1 MIDIKRLRD
10 DADNIIKRLNT
21 RGDDHSYLYDVLKYD
36 EERRELVQ
44 KVEEYKNY
52 RNEKSKQ
59 IGEMKRKGEDA
70 SAILAEVDKYADD
83 IKALD
88 DRINELDAKIFKMLS
103 ETPNVPRETIAV
115 GPDETYNVCLREVGE
130 RTKFDFE
137 PKPHYEIAEGLD
149 IVDFERAAKITG
161 SRFAIYKGLGAKLE
175 RALIAYMLDLH
186 TTEHGYFE
194 MIPPFLVNSKT
205 MYGTGQLPKFEEDM
219 FGVRNTDYWLIPTAE
234 VPLTNYNCDEILQN
248 PEFPMRFTAYTPC
261 FRAEAGSA
269 GRDTRGLI
277 RQHQFNK
284 VELVMYAHPDHSYEA
299 LDMLTEN
306 AEEVLKRLGLPYRV
320 MQLCTG
326 DIGFGAANTND
337 LEVWMPGFD
346 TYREI
351 SSCSNCEDF
360 QARRA
365 NIKFKEDGNSKAEY
379 IHTLN
384 GSGVAIGRA
393 FSAIL
398 ENYQQADGSVVIP
411 EVLVPYMGGVTKIE
425 KK

>member
-1 MIDIKRLRD
+1 MLDIKRLRD
-10 DADNIIKRLNT
+10 NVDEIVERLNT
-21 RGDDHSYLYDVLKYD
+21 RGQDYSYLKDTVKYD
-36 EERRELVQ
+36 EERRALVQ
-44 KVEEYKNY
+44 KVEEFKNY
-52 RNEKSKQ
+52 RNEKSKE
-59 IGEMKRKGEDA
+59 IGDLKRKGEDA
-70 SAILAEVDKYADD
+70 SAVLAEVDKYADD
-83 IKALD
+83 IKDLD
-88 DRINELDAKIFKMLS
+88 ERINELDAKIFKMLS
-103 ETPNVPRETIAV
+103 ETPNVPRETVAV
-115 GPDETYNVCLREVGE
+115 GLDEDSNVCLREVGE

-137 PKPHYEIAEGLD
+137 PKPHYEVAEGLD

-175 RALIAYMLDLH
+175 RALIAFMLDLH
-186 TTEHGYFE
+186 TQEHGYFE

-205 MYGTGQLPKFEEDM
+205 MFGTGQLPKFEEDM

-234 VPLTNYNCDEILQN
+234 VPLTNYHAEEILNN
-248 PEFPMRFTAYTPC
+248 PTFPMKFTAYTPC

-284 VELVMYAHPDHSYEA
+284 VELVLYAHPDHSYEA
-299 LDMLTEN
+299 LDELTNN

-326 DIGFGAANTND
+326 DTGFCSANTND

-365 NIKFKEDGNSKAEY
+365 NIKFKEDGGKAEY
-379 IHTLN
+379 VHTLN

-398 ENYQQADGSVVIP
+398 ENYQQADGSVLVP
-411 EVLVPYMGGVTKIE
+411 EVLVPYMGGITKIE
-425 KK
+425 KQK